1 MNPMLNSQMMNNLN
15 LISRINQFANQI
27 KQSGKSPEQ
36 MFNELVSS
44 GKFTS
49 QQIENAKQFA
59 SLMKGKLF

>member
-1 MNPMLNSQMMNNLN
+1 MMNNLN
-15 LISRINQFANQI
+15 LISQINQFANQI

>member
-1 MNPMLNSQMMNNLN
+1 MNNLN
-15 LISRINQFANQI
+15 LISQINQFANQI